1 MANRGWSIQDWRLR
15 PGGCHRTLEAAHP
28 GDDGGHSLLTCHLGR
43 PWAARLTPTLWEPC
57 STTRSRAPCPSWET
71 TRWASSASTST
82 LLWPGLGHAAAGL
95 SMSEPISRLFG
106 DAPSAGHLA
115 AHWLPSKRTRLLMSR
130 SRKHGTCRHK
140 NPVSGSYRL
149 TTEPKAAPKLEQPSL
164 PANILDL
171 FTNRIRL
178 TILLSYSG

>member
-1 MANRGWSIQDWRLR
+1 MP
-15 PGGCHRTLEAAHP
+15 PGQAL
-28 GDDGGHSLLTCHLGR
+28 GGKV
-43 PWAARLTPTLWEPC
+43 TPTLREPG
-57 STTRSRAPCPSWET
+57 STRRSRATCPSWET

-95 SMSEPISRLFG
+95 SMSESISRLFG

-130 SRKHGTCRHK
+130 SRKHGTCPHK

-149 TTEPKAAPKLEQPSL
+149 TPEPKAAPKLEQPSL

-178 TILLSYSG
+178 TILLSSSG